1 MSQVRLGMC
10 QNMETDILELIEE
23 MILVRR
29 VVRLVMNACTLGH
42 PTCNPTVSTML
53 LSINREIN
61 SQKKGEGDTRCLYVP
76 RDKD

>member
-42 PTCNPTVSTML
+42 PTRNPSSQYHITLHQSRDT
-53 LSINREIN
+53 SRER
-61 SQKKGEGDTRCLYVP
+61 GEGDTRCLYVP